1 MKYTLN
7 ELLADKDLRKEL
19 IEGAF
24 IFNDAEGEF
33 FAVDFQNESMRQNH
47 ITVFEVL
54 YSLGGDTLFEA
65 LLAGGNTCLTKDPQ
79 AAKVGVQPIAGAEGW
94 YLKTNASAAAAFNSI
109 LNGLAGLY
117 DESRFSFSVSE
128 ESTTTHIVSDSENA
142 YETSLMID
150 APELRFVEE
159 NDQISILNIDENA
172 PMSFVIQEKGET
184 IEFDKFYR
192 VEGIL
197 RDKADEDPEEEQTPS
212 SYKYQ
217 LEKGGKVGFFNADF
231 SQVIPPVFE
240 DVILT
245 NGGLLIA
252 WKDCGIGLETAD
264 EKKYELCFGKP
275 SWGLNQHT
283 LDLSVSYK
291 TEKGYRGCPS
301 PTAYIETVRLEDEK
315 EFLCYVPQHNIA
327 EAFVF
332 FEENNQVGWGV
343 FDLTQNVRRG
353 RFVTAENGVLS
364 GEGSKRKLFVKTT
377 EEKRDGEIHAADCKK
392 LYFGEA
398 PAYKAVGKLFGGKG
412 YVVERDGYYAVAK
425 FNTPEGIALRSYE
438 LDLEEMLTPYAF
450 TEITSATEKYLI
462 VDRFGKKGIFDI
474 VNKTYAIPCDYETIR
489 FREKDTFY
497 VTKGGFGG
505 TVKLDDGKLQWV
517 EHLHRGE

>member
-7 ELLADKDLRKEL
+7 NLLDDKSLRKEL
-19 IEGAF
+19 LEGSF
-24 IFNDAEGEF
+24 TFNDKEGDF

-54 YSLGGDTLFEA
+54 YGLGGENLFEE
-65 LLAGGNTCLTKDPQ
+65 LLAGGNTCLTKDPD
-79 AAKVGVQPIAGAEGW
+79 AAKVGIQPISGAEGW
-94 YLKTNASAAAAFNSI
+94 YLKTNASAAAAFSSI

-117 DESRFSFSVSE
+117 DEYRFSFSVSE
-128 ESTTTHIVSDSENA
+128 ESTTTHIVADSENA
-142 YETSLMID
+142 YGTTIIMD

-159 NDQISILNIDENA
+159 NDQISILNVDENA
-172 PMSFVIQEKGET
+172 PMSFVIQEKDWT
-184 IEFDKFYR
+184 LEFDKFYC

-197 RDKADEDPEEEQTPS
+197 RDKFDGGLEEEQTPS

-245 NGGLLIA
+245 NNGTLIA
-252 WKDCGIGLETAD
+252 WKDCGNGLEEEH
-264 EKKYELCFGKP
+264 EKKYELCFGKS

-291 TEKGYRGCPS
+291 TEKGFRGCPS
-301 PTAYIETVRLEDEK
+301 STAYIESIRLEDER
-315 EFLCYVPQHNIA
+315 EFVCYVPQENIP

-332 FEENNQVGWGV
+332 FEEKSRNGWNVSG
-343 FDLTQNVRRG
+343 LTKNIRRG
-353 RFVTAENGVLS
+353 RFITAKEGVLS
-364 GEGSKRKLFVKTT
+364 GEGSKRKLFIKTT
-377 EEKRDGEIHAADCKK
+377 EEKGDGEIHAEDCKK
-392 LYFGEA
+392 LYFGEE
-398 PAYKAVGKLFGGKG
+398 PAYKADSKLFGGRG
-412 YVVERDGYYAVAK
+412 YIVEKDGYYAVAK
-425 FNTPEGIALRSYE
+425 FNTPEGIALRTYE
-438 LDLEEMLTPYAF
+438 LDLEELLTPYAF
-450 TEITSATEKYLI
+450 TNITPATEKYLF

-474 VNKTYAIPCDYETIR
+474 ENKTYAIPCEYEAIYY
-489 FREKDTFY
+489 RERDAFY

-505 TVKLDDGKLQWV
+505 TVKIDDGKMQWV
-517 EHLHRGE
+517 EQLHRGE